1 VVFAAQLKVG
11 METMKITDRQ
21 SSRRYKRDNITSYL
35 LVSEEATGA
44 KHITT
49 SLVEMEPGG
58 KQHIHSHETEQCYFI
73 LDGTGRMTVGD
84 ETREVLAGLSVFIPS
99 NTPHGLQNTA
109 DGILRYLS
117 AGSPPFGA
125 ESELEQWPLPPEKQL
140 GKGQ

>member
-1 VVFAAQLKVG
+1 MLFAAHLDVG

-21 SSRRYKRDNITSYL
+21 SSRRYKRDKITSYL
-35 LVSEEATGA
+35 LVSEEATGT

-73 LDGTGRMTVGD
+73 IDGTGRMTVGE
-84 ETREVLAGLSVFIPS
+84 ETREVLAGMSVFIPS

-125 ESELEQWPLPPEKQL
+125 ESELELWPLPPEKQP